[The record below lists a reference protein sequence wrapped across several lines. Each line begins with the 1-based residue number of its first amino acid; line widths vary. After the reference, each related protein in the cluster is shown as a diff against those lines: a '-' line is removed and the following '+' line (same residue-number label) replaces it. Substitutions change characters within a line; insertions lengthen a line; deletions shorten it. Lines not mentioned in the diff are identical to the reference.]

1 MTIEFDE
8 NKYEFIKCEA
18 GEEQRASFWFKPK
31 DLDLTPENKFLVV
44 LNFEKDDDGDGDIE
58 WGDFHAI
65 CVGEETY
72 FPDEIDEELLD
83 VIYDNA
89 LENAPEEL

>member
-31 DLDLTPENKFLVV
+31 DLDLTPENKSNKFDVDTDRHDKNRL
-44 LNFEKDDDGDGDIE
+44 FEKLQKLKI
-58 WGDFHAI
+58 
-65 CVGEETY
+65 
-72 FPDEIDEELLD
+72 
-83 VIYDNA
+83 
-89 LENAPEEL
+89 